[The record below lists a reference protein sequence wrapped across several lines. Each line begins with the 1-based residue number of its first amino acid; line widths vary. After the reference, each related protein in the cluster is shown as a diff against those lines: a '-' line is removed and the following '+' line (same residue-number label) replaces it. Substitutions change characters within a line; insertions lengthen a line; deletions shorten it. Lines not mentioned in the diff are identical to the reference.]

1 MPFVN
6 RSRNPFAADLLGLDF
21 LNHLS
26 TAPEFQV
33 LEPGLIEEQLLNHR
47 MILPQGASQDTA
59 YILFSLMAD
68 VDLLLSG
75 QVLEY
80 ETGAAPRVSFTSKLI
95 HRRDEE
101 IVWTSSSSN
110 DGNDGELLFQLGKI
124 KTANE
129 LASRMTRTT
138 VRHMLRP

>member
-1 MPFVN
+1 
-6 RSRNPFAADLLGLDF
+6 
-21 LNHLS
+21 
-26 TAPEFQV
+26 
-33 LEPGLIEEQLLNHR
+33 
-47 MILPQGASQDTA
+47 
-59 YILFSLMAD
+59 
-68 VDLLLSG
+68 
-75 QVLEY
+75 
-80 ETGAAPRVSFTSKLI
+80 VSFTSKLI